1 MSATKQTIQQ
11 YNYEYLK
18 QICETQCLKLKKDYS
33 KEKKITRDT
42 IICGNC
48 KGDNCHE
55 SFEKNFRALVKFN
68 SYYCK
73 KCSKQISI
81 KKRET
86 TCLEKFGV
94 RYVSQNAEIQTKS
107 QNTCLEKYGDT
118 CALRNTSIKEKSKK
132 TCLEKFGVENPFQNE
147 DIKTKIKNTCLEKYG
162 DTCALRNT
170 SIKEKSKKTCLE
182 KFGFENP
189 SQNEDIKSL
198 KKQTCFKN
206 FGVEH
211 SFQSEEIRNKSKI
224 TNINKYGFEFVS
236 CVPEIR
242 RKAETTMFN
251 KFGVYHATQNPD
263 ILQKALISGYKY
275 KEYKFPSGQTIQHQG
290 YENYALDE
298 LLYTENIPEENILN
312 GLSHVPEIWYDG
324 VDSKRHRYFVDIFI
338 SSQKRC
344 IEVKSDYTITRGRET
359 IDLKQNACKDAGYNC
374 EIWVYNRKGEKVE
387 CIK

>member
-132 TCLEKFGVENPFQNE
+132 TCLEKFG
-147 DIKTKIKNTCLEKYG
+147 
-162 DTCALRNT
+162 
-170 SIKEKSKKTCLE
+170 
-182 KFGFENP
+182 FENP

-275 KEYKFPSGQTIQHQG
+275 KEYKFTSGQTIQHQG